1 MIARLSGTV
10 VRKEPTRLV
19 LDCRGIGFD
28 VAVPLSTSDR
38 VGDAGAEVLL
48 EVVPRFTQTGVELY
62 GFATPE
68 ERDVF
73 RLLLSVKGIGP
84 KAGLNILS
92 RFSPAETMQT
102 VAAGRLDVLRSVPG
116 IGPKKAERVLKDLA
130 EKTVPVEE
138 AKPILADAQSALM
151 SLGLTRREA
160 KARLEKVTLTDEM
173 SLAELLK
180 LALKEG
186 SQR

>member
-38 VGDAGAEVLL
+38 VGDAGAEVSL

-92 RFSPAETMQT
+92 
-102 VAAGRLDVLRSVPG
+102 L
-116 IGPKKAERVLKDLA
+116 IH
-130 EKTVPVEE
+130 
-138 AKPILADAQSALM
+138 I
-151 SLGLTRREA
+151 
-160 KARLEKVTLTDEM
+160 
-173 SLAELLK
+173 
-180 LALKEG
+180 
-186 SQR
+186 